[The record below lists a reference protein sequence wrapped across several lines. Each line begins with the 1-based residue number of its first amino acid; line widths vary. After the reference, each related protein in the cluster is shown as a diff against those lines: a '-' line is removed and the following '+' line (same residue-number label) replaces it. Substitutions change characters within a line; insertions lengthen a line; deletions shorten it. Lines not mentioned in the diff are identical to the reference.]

1 MLDLKFIREYPDKI
15 EATLARRHAGFTIKP
30 IIEVDARHRKAQGEW
45 ESLNRRRN
53 EISEM
58 FKTGKLPKEEL
69 DSLRKE
75 SSETKKRQ
83 DEVNEERVKLEEE
96 LNVLLLSVAN
106 LPADEVPDGED
117 ETGNKEV
124 SKWGTIPSI
133 KNPRHH

>member
-30 IIEVDARHRKAQGEW
+30 IVEVDARHRKAQGEW

-96 LNVLLLSVAN
+96 LNVLL
-106 LPADEVPDGED
+106 
-117 ETGNKEV
+117 
-124 SKWGTIPSI
+124 
-133 KNPRHH
+133 